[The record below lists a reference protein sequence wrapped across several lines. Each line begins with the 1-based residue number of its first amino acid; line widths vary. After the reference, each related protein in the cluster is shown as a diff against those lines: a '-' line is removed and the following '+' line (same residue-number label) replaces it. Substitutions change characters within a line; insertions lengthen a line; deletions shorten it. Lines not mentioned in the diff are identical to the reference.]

1 MKHHIQVK
9 MLIAHC
15 IVLLLSLLILGI
27 YYWKF
32 EIADFATEWEN
43 LRHQFQQQDRHFID
57 EINER
62 RGKIDETRAFL
73 YSYAQDQSMR
83 ISMYDRATGK
93 SFTADSLSHNVFSV
107 TLQDDQYT
115 DEKHQYVFT
124 FTHPVTWEMLR
135 PLQVSSHILGVSV
148 LLFCLSTI
156 FLAIYSRKLA
166 MLPLVTF
173 YQKHSELFQTDM
185 HRYSNEMQWE
195 KIYTSLIQ
203 ANETLSLE
211 KRKQSAAMAAISHD
225 LKTPLTSIKGYIE
238 RLMKGRVHSEERRQE
253 YYQIIYRKATEIEK
267 LTQDLSEYV
276 QNDNH
281 PLLVRKKVSL
291 VTFTRSIASEYEE
304 ELPTFSAEIS
314 YSCSIEGNPFLF
326 VDEQRI
332 RRVFAN
338 IIHNSLNH
346 AHTQSYVRISF
357 RVYTEN
363 RKAVFELEDNGP
375 GVPAEE
381 LPKIFEPFYRVD
393 KARSKVKNGS
403 GLGLAICKGMIE
415 KQDGHIQAYLPA
427 KGGLGIKIVLPI
439 QEVE

>member
-1 MKHHIQVK
+1 

-15 IVLLLSLLILGI
+15 IVLLLCLLILGI

-32 EIADFATEWEN
+32 ELADFATEWEN
-43 LRHQFQQQDRHFID
+43 LRRQFQHEDRLFINR
-57 EINER
+57 INEH
-62 RGKIDETRAFL
+62 RGDIDETRTYL
-73 YSYAQDQSMR
+73 YSYAQEHSMR
-83 ISMYDRATGK
+83 ISMYDRATAK
-93 SFTADSLSHNVFSV
+93 SITADSLSHNVFSV

-115 DEKHQYVFT
+115 DEKHRYVFT
-124 FTHPVTWEMLR
+124 FTHPVTWDMLR
-135 PLQVSSHILGVSV
+135 PLQSSSNILGVCV

-156 FLAIYSRKLA
+156 FLGIYSRKLA

-173 YQKHSELFQTDM
+173 YRKHSELFQTDM
-185 HRYSNEMQWE
+185 HCYANEMQWE

-211 KRKQSAAMAAISHD
+211 KRKQTTAMAAISHD

-238 RLMKGRVHSEERRQE
+238 RLMKGRVQSEEKRQE

-276 QNDNH
+276 SNDNH

-291 VTFTRSIASEYEE
+291 ASFARSLASEYEE
-304 ELPTFSAEIS
+304 ELPAFSAEIS
-314 YSCSIEGNPFLF
+314 YISSIEGNPFLF

-338 IIHNSLNH
+338 IIHNALNH
-346 AHTQSYVRISF
+346 AHAESYVRIWF

-381 LPKIFEPFYRVD
+381 LGKIFEPFYRVD

-415 KQDGHIQAYLPA
+415 KQDGDIHAYLPT

-439 QEVE
+439 QEME

>member
-1 MKHHIQVK
+1 MKHHIQLK

-15 IVLLLSLLILGI
+15 IVLLLNLFILGI

-32 EIADFATEWEN
+32 EIADFATEWESQ
-43 LRHQFQQQDRHFID
+43 RHQFQQADRQFINQ
-57 EINER
+57 INAQ
-62 RGKIDETRAFL
+62 RGNGDETREFL
-73 YSYAQDQSMR
+73 YSYAQDHSMR
-83 ISMYDRATGK
+83 ISMYDRVTAK
-93 SFTADSLSHNVFSV
+93 SVTADSLSHNIFSV

-115 DEKHQYVFT
+115 DEKHRYVFT

-135 PLQVSSHILGVSV
+135 PLQSSSNILGVCV

-156 FLAIYSRKLA
+156 FLGIYSRKLA

-173 YQKHSELFQTDM
+173 YQKHSELFQTDL

-203 ANETLSLE
+203 ANETLSME
-211 KRKQSAAMAAISHD
+211 KRKQTAAMAAISHD

-238 RLMKGRVHSEERRQE
+238 RLMKGRVQSEEKRQE
-253 YYQIIYRKATEIEK
+253 YYQIIFRKATEIEK

-276 QNDNH
+276 SNANH

-291 VTFTRSIASEYEE
+291 ASFARSIASEYEE

-314 YSCSIEGNPFLF
+314 YISSIEGNPSLF

-346 AHTQSYVRISF
+346 AYAQSYVRICF
-357 RVYTEN
+357 RVYTDN

-375 GVPAEE
+375 GVPQEE
-381 LPKIFEPFYRVD
+381 LNRIFEPFYRVD

-415 KQDGHIQAYLPA
+415 KQDGHIQAYLPT

>member
-1 MKHHIQVK
+1 
-9 MLIAHC
+9 
-15 IVLLLSLLILGI
+15 
-27 YYWKF
+27 
-32 EIADFATEWEN
+32 
-43 LRHQFQQQDRHFID
+43 
-57 EINER
+57 
-62 RGKIDETRAFL
+62 
-73 YSYAQDQSMR
+73 
-83 ISMYDRATGK
+83 
-93 SFTADSLSHNVFSV
+93 
-107 TLQDDQYT
+107 
-115 DEKHQYVFT
+115 
-124 FTHPVTWEMLR
+124 
-135 PLQVSSHILGVSV
+135 
-148 LLFCLSTI
+148 
-156 FLAIYSRKLA
+156 

-291 VTFTRSIASEYEE
+291 SAFTRSIASEYEE

-314 YSCSIEGNPFLF
+314 YVCSIEGNPFLF

-363 RKAVFELEDNGP
+363 RKAVFELEDDGP

-381 LPKIFEPFYRVD
+381 LQKIFEPFYRVD

-415 KQDGHIQAYLPA
+415 KQDGHIHAYLPA

-439 QEVE
+439 QELD

>member
-1 MKHHIQVK
+1 MKNHIQVK
-9 MLIAHC
+9 LFIAHC
-15 IVLLLSLLILGI
+15 VVLFLCLLILGV

-32 EIADFATEWEN
+32 EIADFASEWEK
-43 LRHQFQQQDRHFID
+43 LRHGFQQQDRQFIE
-57 EINER
+57 EINKL
-62 RGKIDETRAFL
+62 RGKPGETREFL
-73 YSYAQDQSMR
+73 HTYAQNHSMR
-83 ISMYDRATGK
+83 ISMFDRTKEK
-93 SFTADSLSHNVFSV
+93 SITADSLSHNIFSV

-124 FTHPVTWEMLR
+124 FTHPVTWNMLR
-135 PLQVSSHILGVSV
+135 PLQASSHFLAVSV

-156 FLAIYSRKLA
+156 FLAVYSRRLA

-173 YQKHSELFQTDM
+173 YQKHSELLKEGM
-185 HRYSNEMQWE
+185 PRYPSEMEWE
-195 KIYTSLIQ
+195 KIYSSLLL

-238 RLMKGRVHSEERRQE
+238 RLMKGRVHSEEKRLE

-276 QNDNH
+276 QNANH
-281 PLLVRKKVSL
+281 PLLTRKKVPLASF
-291 VTFTRSIASEYEE
+291 VESIASEYKE
-304 ELPTFSAEIS
+304 ELPTFAADFHCD
-314 YSCSIEGNPFLF
+314 CSFEGNPFLF

-346 AHTQSYVRISF
+346 SHGCDHVRVSMS
-357 RVYTEN
+357 VYTDGEH
-363 RKAVFELEDNGP
+363 AIFELTDNGP

-381 LPKIFEPFYRVD
+381 LQKIFDPFYRVD

-415 KQDGHIQAYLPA
+415 KQDGEICAFLPA
-427 KGGLGIKIVLPI
+427 GGGLGIKIVLPLHDA
-439 QEVE
+439 